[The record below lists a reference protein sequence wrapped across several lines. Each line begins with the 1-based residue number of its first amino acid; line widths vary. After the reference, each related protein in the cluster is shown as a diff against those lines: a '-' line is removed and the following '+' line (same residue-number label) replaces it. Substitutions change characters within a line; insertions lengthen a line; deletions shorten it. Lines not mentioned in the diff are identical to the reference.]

1 MPRDVVRALE
11 TQREEKMIGNW
22 SGWKKFP
29 NAERGEHVE
38 APIGPGIYEVRNM
51 STGDLTAFDV
61 SGNVAN
67 ALAALLQ
74 KSPSR
79 PWAKL
84 FSANRAPWPHIHWE
98 YRTCAASSMSEA
110 KIMAQALLGRRQ
122 VYWRRNA
129 PGARPNFARSN

>member
-1 MPRDVVRALE
+1 
-11 TQREEKMIGNW
+11 MIGNW

-51 STGDLTAFDV
+51 STGDVAAFDV
-61 SGNVAN
+61 SGNVAQ
-67 ALAALLQ
+67 ALAAVLR
-74 KSPSR
+74 KRPSR

-84 FSANRAPWPHIHWE
+84 FGGNRAAWRDNHLE
-98 YRTCAASSMSEA
+98 YRTCAASSMREA
-110 KIMAQALLGRRQ
+110 KMMAQALLGRRQ

-129 PGARPNFARSN
+129 PQAGFARSI